1 MHPHLYGQLIYD
13 KGGKNV
19 QWRKDSL
26 FNKWCWEN
34 WTVTCK
40 TIKLDYF
47 LTPFTRINSKWI
59 KALNVRPAT
68 IKLIEENID
77 SVLFDISLSKIFLD
91 MSPQARETKAKIN

>member
-1 MHPHLYGQLIYD
+1 MKLEH
-13 KGGKNV
+13 
-19 QWRKDSL
+19 SL
-26 FNKWCWEN
+26 TQYTK
-34 WTVTCK
+34 V
-40 TIKLDYF
+40 
-47 LTPFTRINSKWI
+47 NSKWI